1 MTDAG
6 GTLDALRRAAGDLRA
21 SESAASMSAPDRF
34 AMLDPSTE
42 VPPQGGVP
50 IDAAVGAELPPTDLL
65 RALSEASPFPVVI
78 SREHDGQIVYCNG
91 KLGELV
97 GVHPAELIGRRTI
110 DFYHDPSERESVLRD
125 LRQHGRLR
133 EREVRLL
140 TPDGRAVWCIFTIEP
155 VKIAGQS
162 LLLGALYDVT
172 RRRETEDRLQ
182 QSEARFRSFV
192 ENCSDLVFAVDR
204 NAILT
209 YLSPNIVRILGYAP
223 AQLLGSSFDGLVHQN
238 DLPKLWESSERTR
251 DTGKVQPSCELR
263 MRHKDGS
270 TRWFCVNF
278 VPIANSDG
286 QIVSLSGTAHDITPE
301 KHAIE
306 ELERANCSLRDAQLQ
321 LVRTEKMA
329 SLGLLMAGIAHEIRT
344 PLGAVQN
351 TQRTISQALDKLA
364 ERLNEA
370 FPEAV
375 ADSKLGRLLKVLTDS
390 TRVVG
395 DGSTRMTLIVQRLR
409 KFACA
414 EEAKLCPVDVN
425 AIADDTLALI
435 HHELR
440 HCVAVER
447 CYGDNV
453 TLMGYPA
460 RLNQVL
466 VNLLVNAAQAVR
478 ARGNGKVTLETRTV
492 GDQIEISVS
501 DDGVGI
507 PPEHL
512 GQIFA
517 CGFTTRQ
524 DAGGSGLGLAIS
536 KEIVDAHAGSLEV
549 ESRVGAG
556 TKFTVRLPKQLSD
569 CRKPPG
575 GCRF

>member
-1 MTDAG
+1 M
-6 GTLDALRRAAGDLRA
+6 
-21 SESAASMSAPDRF
+21 SQESAD
-34 AMLDPSTE
+34 L
-42 VPPQGGVP
+42 PPQGTVP
-50 IDAAVGAELPPTDLL
+50 IDAVVGEELPPTELL
-65 RALSEASPFPVVI
+65 RVLSEASPFPVVI
-78 SREHDGQIVYCNG
+78 SREEDGQIVYCNG

-97 GVHPAELIGRRTI
+97 GVHPAELVGRRTL
-110 DFYHDPSERESVLRD
+110 DFYHDPSDRESVLHELHER
-125 LRQHGRLR
+125 GRVR
-133 EREVRLL
+133 EREVQLARV
-140 TPDGRAVWCIFTIEP
+140 DGRSVWCIFTIEP
-155 VKIAGQS
+155 VKISGES
-162 LLLGALYDVT
+162 FLLSALYDVT
-172 RRRETEDRLQ
+172 RRREVEDRLQ
-182 QSEARFRSFV
+182 QSEARFRGFV
-192 ENCSDLVFAVDR
+192 ENCSDLVFALDR
-204 NAILT
+204 NAALT
-209 YLSPNIVRILGYAP
+209 YLSPNVVRILGYGP
-223 AQLLGSSFDGLVHQN
+223 GQLLGTSFDALVHQN

-251 DTGKVQPSCELR
+251 DTGQVQPSCELR

-270 TRWFCVNF
+270 TRWFCFNF
-278 VPIANSDG
+278 VPIANSNG
-286 QIVSLSGTAHDITPE
+286 QVVSLTGTAHDITPE

-351 TQRTISQALDKLA
+351 TQRTIAQALDKLA
-364 ERLNEA
+364 ERLHEA

-375 ADSKLGRLLKVLTDS
+375 EDSKLGRLLKVLSDS
-390 TRVVG
+390 SRVVG
-395 DGSTRMTLIVQRLR
+395 DGSTRMTDIVQRLR

-447 CYGDNV
+447 RYGENV

-478 ARGNGKVTLETRTV
+478 ARGNGKITIETRAV
-492 GDQIEISVS
+492 GDFIEIAVS

-507 PPEHL
+507 PPDNL
-512 GQIFA
+512 AQIFS
-517 CGFTTRQ
+517 CGFTTRR
-524 DAGGSGLGLAIS
+524 DDGGSGLGLAIS

-549 ESRVGAG
+549 KSHVGVG
-556 TKFTVRLPKQLSD
+556 TTFTVRLPKQLQLSD
-569 CRKPPG
+569 CRKALG
-575 GCRF
+575 ACRF